1 MTNNWTAQQLS
12 AIDQVR
18 NWIDSGRPVFRLWG
32 FAGTG
37 KTTLLKHL
45 TANNRTCV
53 VAYTGKAALV
63 LRNKGCPGAST
74 IHSLIYRA
82 IDKIALR
89 IELQALR
96 RKQTEDG
103 ELSPEELRRLQEIAT
118 ELARP
123 SFVLNEAPFSD
134 PDFPR
139 ANDFRPPRPDLI
151 AIDEAS
157 MVDKRIAE
165 DLLSFDI
172 PLLVVADPAQLPP
185 IEGAGY
191 FTSNAAPDV
200 MLDEIHRQA
209 WDSGIIRMATEVRQ
223 RKPIRGSFGT
233 DAQITNKMPKDWL
246 DGAQLLCGRN
256 VTRRN
261 YNHRARAALG
271 FANDG
276 LPVAGDKLCCW
287 RNNHSEGLLNG
298 SLWRVL
304 EAVYPANPAHPYF
317 SLHLRSEDDSASE
330 RVCLAHKRPFTEPD
344 PYKQWDW
351 QERQRSNEFDY
362 GYALTVHKAQG
373 SQWDKVILVDESWCF
388 REHKHN
394 WLYTGVTRA
403 AKELVV
409 IR

>member
-1 MTNNWTAQQLS
+1 MTNNPDWSEQQLN
-12 AIDQVR
+12 AIAKVR
-18 NWIDSGRPVFRLWG
+18 NWTQYSSTPIFRLWG

-45 TANNRTCV
+45 TEVGRVAVC
-53 VAYTGKAALV
+53 AYTGKAALV
-63 LRNKGCPGAST
+63 LRNKGCANAST

-82 IDKIALR
+82 IDKPALR
-89 IELQALR
+89 LELKILKDKQAD
-96 RKQTEDG
+96 DG
-103 ELSPEELRRLQEIAT
+103 ELSPEELKRVHEI
-118 ELARP
+118 EKDLAQP
-123 SFVLNEAPFSD
+123 SFVLNPSPFSD
-134 PDFPR
+134 PDFPAEFDR
-139 ANDFRPPRPDLI
+139 RPPRPDLI

-157 MVDKRIAE
+157 MVDRRIAE
-165 DLLSFDI
+165 DLLSFEI

-191 FTSNAAPDV
+191 FTTNADPDV

-209 WDSGIIRMATEVRQ
+209 AHSGIIRMATEVRQ
-223 RKPIRGSFGT
+223 GRPIRSSFGK
-233 DAQITNKMPKDWL
+233 DATITNKMPRDWL

-271 FANDG
+271 LSGD
-276 LPVAGDKLCCW
+276 LPVKGDKLCCW
-287 RNNHSEGLLNG
+287 RNNHPEGLLNG

-304 EAVYPANPAHPYF
+304 EATKGSNPF
-317 SLHLRSEDDSASE
+317 NMTLHLRSEDDGISE
-330 RVCLAHKRPFTEPD
+330 RLCLAHTRPFLEPD
-344 PYKQWDW
+344 PYERWDW
-351 QERQRSNEFDY
+351 QQRLASNEFDY

-373 SQWDKVILVDESWCF
+373 SQWDRVILVDESWCF
-388 REHKHN
+388 RQHKQN

-403 AKELVV
+403 ANQLTV

>member
-1 MTNNWTAQQLS
+1 MTNNWTAQQLN

-18 NWIDSGRPVFRLWG
+18 SWIDSGRPVFRLWG

-45 TANNRTCV
+45 TANTATRV
-53 VAYTGKAALV
+53 VAFTGKAALV
-63 LRNKGCPGAST
+63 LRNKGCINAST
-74 IHSLIYRA
+74 IHSMLYRA

-89 IELQALR
+89 QERDHLLEKQA
-96 RKQTEDG
+96 EDG
-103 ELSPEELRRLQEIAT
+103 SLTPEELRRLQEIAT

-123 SFVLNEAPFSD
+123 SFVLNPAPFLQD
-134 PDFPR
+134 GP
-139 ANDFRPPRPDLI
+139 PDLI

-165 DLLSFDI
+165 DLLSLAI

-191 FTSNAAPDV
+191 FTANATPDV

-223 RKPIRGSFGT
+223 RKSIRGSFGT
-233 DAQITNKMPKDWL
+233 DAQITNKLPRDWL

-261 YNHRARAALG
+261 YNTRARAALG

-287 RNNHSEGLLNG
+287 RNNHPEGLLNG

-304 EAVYPANPAHPYF
+304 EATYGANSSSPYF
-317 SLHLRSEDDSASE
+317 SLHLRSEDDGVSE

-373 SQWDKVILVDESWCF
+373 SQWDKVVLVDESWCF